1 MTESLDQNTTY
12 EDVFNS
18 FMSTLYMHILD
29 NTLILWN
36 LIKQNLIM
44 ILVINLLIKMILKR

>member
-1 MTESLDQNTTY
+1 MTESLDENTTY